1 MADRA
6 DAELMAGAYGEPP
19 TLRDKVTLMPL
30 SQTHHLRRAGLA
42 IHALTASGAAAG
54 LLALQ
59 ATIDGHI
66 RAALLWL
73 IVCQVLDGIDGP
85 IARKLAV
92 TDHAPQVDGHIL
104 DLVVDYVTCVVVPV
118 AFMVRMDLL
127 PSGWQMAVAALI
139 VFTSALWFARTDLE
153 TEDAWFNGFPAA
165 WNVVVPTFL
174 ILHIGPMWATI
185 ISIALCL
192 LQLTRVKF
200 PHLMRVKAM
209 RKLTIPLMLL
219 YLLALTVLSAT
230 FESADLLSGPRWAYW
245 LLTITPLY
253 LLFIVIWRTWFSRRK
268 VLGVS
273 ILS

>member
-1 MADRA
+1 MT
-6 DAELMAGAYGEPP
+6 GF
-19 TLRDKVTLMPL
+19 
-30 SQTHHLRRAGLA
+30 
-42 IHALTASGAAAG
+42 HALTVTGILAG
-54 LLALQ
+54 M
-59 ATIDGHI
+59 
-66 RAALLWL
+66 AALVAVLDKAPTSAVVWL
-73 IVCQVLDGIDGP
+73 IVALIIDGIDGP

-174 ILHIGPMWATI
+174 ILNIGRTWATI

-209 RKLTIPLMLL
+209 RKLTIPMMLL

-230 FESADLLSGPRWAYW
+230 FESVDLLSGPRWAYW
-245 LLTITPLY
+245 MLTITPLY
-253 LLFIVIWRTWFSRRK
+253 LFFIVIWRTWFSRRK
-268 VLGVS
+268 VFGVS

>member
-1 MADRA
+1 MA
-6 DAELMAGAYGEPP
+6 
-19 TLRDKVTLMPL
+19 L
-30 SQTHHLRRAGLA
+30 SKTHHLRRAGLA

-66 RAALLWL
+66 RSALLWL

-92 TDHAPQVDGHIL
+92 VEHAPQFDGHVL

-118 AFMVRMDLL
+118 AFMVRMELL
-127 PSGWQMAVAALI
+127 PSGWQMGVAALI
-139 VFTSALWFARTDLE
+139 VFSSALWFARTDLE

-174 ILHIGPMWATI
+174 ILHIGRSWATI
-185 ISIALCL
+185 ISIALCI
-192 LQLTRVKF
+192 LQLTTVKF

-209 RKLTIPLMLL
+209 RSFTIPMMLI

-230 FESADLLSGPRWAYW
+230 YESTDLLNGPKWAYW
-245 LLTITPLY
+245 MLTITPLY
-253 LLFIVIWRTWFSRRK
+253 LLFIVIWRTWFSERR
-268 VLGVS
+268 LFGVS
-273 ILS
+273 ITSRSPSENS